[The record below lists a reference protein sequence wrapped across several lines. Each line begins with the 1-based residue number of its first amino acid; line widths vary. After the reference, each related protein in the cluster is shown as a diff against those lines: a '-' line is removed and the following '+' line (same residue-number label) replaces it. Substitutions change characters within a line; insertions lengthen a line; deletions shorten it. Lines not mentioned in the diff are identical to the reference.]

1 MAKKAAT
8 PATITLKHL
17 AAALAEEHDLS
28 KKAAEAILT
37 DMVGKIAKHLKKGE
51 RVRIVGLGILQVRKR
66 AARTGPQPRHRRADP
81 DQGQQEGRLPRRQG
95 TQGSR
100 LSRRSPIAPKAPFRR
115 GPGMALFCYR
125 ALPLPSFSD
134 RHAGLALTFTHDVT
148 ERFLRYVVIDTQ
160 SDPAS
165 PTCPSTEKQKNLGR
179 LLASELQAIGL
190 TDAHL
195 DEHGYVYATIP
206 ANTDKKVPVI
216 CFCSHMDTSPDCTG
230 ANVKPQIVRNYQGG
244 DIVLPADPTQVIRA
258 ADHPALADQI
268 GHDIITTDG
277 TTLLGADNKAGLA
290 EIMDAARFLVQ
301 NPDIKHGTIKI
312 LFTPDEEIGRG
323 VDKVDLKKL
332 GADFAYTMDGET
344 AGNIEDETFSADG
357 ATITIEGV
365 STHPGFA
372 KGKMEHA
379 IKIAAAIVDRLPRDT
394 CSPETTEGKEGFL
407 HPIGITGALEK
418 ATIGFIVRD
427 FTDEGLQQKE
437 ALLEGIVKEVMKDY
451 PRSTYRMEV
460 KAQYRNMKQVID
472 RHPETVDYAIE
483 AIRRAGLTPVRSS
496 IRGGTDGSRL
506 SFMGLPCPNIFAGEH
521 AFHSRLEWVSR
532 QDMEKAAET
541 IVHLAMIWEERA

>member
-1 MAKKAAT
+1 M
-8 PATITLKHL
+8 L
-17 AAALAEEHDLS
+17 A
-28 KKAAEAILT
+28 
-37 DMVGKIAKHLKKGE
+37 
-51 RVRIVGLGILQVRKR
+51 
-66 AARTGPQPRHRRADP
+66 
-81 DQGQQEGRLPRRQG
+81 
-95 TQGSR
+95 
-100 LSRRSPIAPKAPFRR
+100 SPIA
-115 GPGMALFCYR
+115 
-125 ALPLPSFSD
+125 
-134 RHAGLALTFTHDVT
+134 FTHDVT

-165 PTCPSTEKQKNLGR
+165 PTCPSTAKQMNLGR
-179 LLASELQAIGL
+179 LLTTELQAMGL
-190 TDAHL
+190 GDAHL

-206 ANTDKKVPVI
+206 ATTDKKVPVI

-230 ANVKPQIVRNYQGG
+230 ANVKPQVVKNYRGG
-244 DIVLPADPTQVIRA
+244 DIVLPADPAQVIRA

-290 EIMDAARFLVQ
+290 EIMDAARFLIQ
-301 NPDIKHGTIKI
+301 NPQIKHGTIKI

-332 GADFAYTMDGET
+332 GADFAYTMDGES

-379 IKIAAAIVDRLPRDT
+379 IKIAAAIVDRLPKDT

-407 HPIGITGALEK
+407 HPIGISGALEK

-427 FTDEGLQQKE
+427 FTDAGLLEKE
-437 ALLEGIVKEVMKDY
+437 ALLEDIVKDVMKDY
-451 PRSTYRMEV
+451 PRSTWRMEV
-460 KAQYRNMKQVID
+460 KPQYRNMKQVID
-472 RHPETVDYAIE
+472 RYPETVDYAIE
-483 AIRRAGLTPVRSS
+483 AIKRAGLTPVRSS

-541 IVHLAMIWEERA
+541 IVHLAIIWEERAS

>member
-1 MAKKAAT
+1 M
-8 PATITLKHL
+8 L
-17 AAALAEEHDLS
+17 ASPLA
-28 KKAAEAILT
+28 
-37 DMVGKIAKHLKKGE
+37 
-51 RVRIVGLGILQVRKR
+51 
-66 AARTGPQPRHRRADP
+66 
-81 DQGQQEGRLPRRQG
+81 
-95 TQGSR
+95 
-100 LSRRSPIAPKAPFRR
+100 
-115 GPGMALFCYR
+115 
-125 ALPLPSFSD
+125 
-134 RHAGLALTFTHDVT
+134 FTHTVT

-160 SDPAS
+160 SDPTS

-179 LLASELQAIGL
+179 LLAAELQAMGI

-206 ANTDKKVPVI
+206 ANTDKQVPVI

-230 ANVKPQIVRNYQGG
+230 ANVKPQIVKNYQGG
-244 DIVLPADPTQVIRA
+244 DIMLLPDIAEIAGMQGGRVEAPVIRA

-290 EIMDAARFLVQ
+290 EIMDAAQFLID
-301 NPDIKHGTIKI
+301 NPRIKHGTIRI

-332 GADFAYTMDGET
+332 GAAFAYTMDGES
-344 AGNIEDETFSADG
+344 AGHIEDETFSADG

-379 IKIAAAIVDRLPRDT
+379 IKIAAAIVERLPKDT

-407 HPIGITGALEK
+407 HPIGISGALEK

-427 FTDEGLQQKE
+427 FTDEGLKEKE
-437 ALLEGIVKEVMKDY
+437 ALLESIVKDVMKYY

-460 KAQYRNMKQVID
+460 QPQYRNMKQVID
-472 RHPETVDYAIE
+472 HHPEIVDYAIE
-483 AIRRAGLTPVRSS
+483 AIRRAGLTPVRGS

-521 AFHSRLEWVSR
+521 AFHSRLEWISR
-532 QDMEKAAET
+532 QDMEKAVQT